1 MRRGCEPWAGTP
13 DCAPMREQP
22 MLVSQLAERIA
33 ERIRS
38 GAYPAGSRLR
48 QEALAQQFDVSRTPV
63 REALQQLEARGLV
76 VHSARQGVVVRT
88 PSPVEIREAYLVRAE
103 LEGLAAELAAEWLT
117 EEDFAA
123 LHAAQA
129 RYGAAMRQHAM
140 RQREVEAAPGAE
152 AEAPSNWLAENDAFH
167 AVILRA
173 SGNARLRA
181 TVDELNAGAARSFSF
196 AALGIAV
203 GELRENIAQ
212 HDAIIAALERRDGV
226 ESRRVM
232 AHHIRRSGEI
242 FARWVERRA
251 AEVPP
256 E

>member
-1 MRRGCEPWAGTP
+1 
-13 DCAPMREQP
+13 

-38 GAYPAGSRLR
+38 GTYPAGSRLR

-76 VHSARQGVVVRT
+76 VHSPRQGVVVRT

-129 RYGAAMRQHAM
+129 RYGAAMRLHAT
-140 RQREVEAAPGAE
+140 RQREADPRAE
-152 AEAPSNWLAENDAFH
+152 AGTSSNWMAENDAFH
-167 AVILRA
+167 AIILRA

-212 HDAIIAALERRDGV
+212 HDAIVAALERRDGI
-226 ESRRVM
+226 EGRRVM
-232 AHHIRRSGEI
+232 VHHIRRSGEI

-251 AEVPP
+251 AELPP